1 MFFEIFSMM
10 LFLLYIT
17 YCGPKE
23 RGEGEGDGVPSKH
36 SDPDLI
42 SDLTILELFSLPAF
56 RLNSRNQYHIS
67 GQTKFTFNITITIS
81 LLMKTQPGWIIQDL
95 YSVLCL
101 SFILKYK
108 K

>member
-23 RGEGEGDGVPSKH
+23 RGEGFGVLSKH

-67 GQTKFTFNITITIS
+67 GQTKFTFNITIS

-95 YSVLCL
+95 YSVFCL